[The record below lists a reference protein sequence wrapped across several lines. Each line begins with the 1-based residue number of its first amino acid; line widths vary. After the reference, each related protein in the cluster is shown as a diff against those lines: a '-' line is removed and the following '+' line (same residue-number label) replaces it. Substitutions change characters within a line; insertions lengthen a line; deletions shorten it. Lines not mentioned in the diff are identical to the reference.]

1 MQQVRIPVYGGP
13 EVLRVI
19 DAADPEPPA
28 GRVRVRVRAA
38 GINFADILAR
48 MGLYQD
54 APKPPLV
61 VGYEVAG
68 EVDALGDGVA
78 PELLGRR
85 VLALTRFGGY
95 ASHVVVPAKALLPL
109 PEAMSFEEGAAL
121 PVTYLT
127 AYHMMIYLGNL
138 HPGERVLVH
147 SAGGGVGIAAIQL
160 ARWRGAEVF
169 GTASAG
175 KHARLR
181 EMGVAHAIDYRNED
195 FEAVIRDVTRGAGVH
210 MALDAVGGSSFRKS
224 YRCLGKNGR
233 LFCFGISSFASG
245 QTRKLWGAA
254 KGLVTMPFFHPVKLM
269 TDNKAVFG
277 VNLGQLWDDEAVL
290 RGELEDLL
298 RLFGEGVVAPIVDRA
313 FPHTEAAAA
322 HRYIQERK
330 NFGKVVLTF
339 EH

>member
-1 MQQVRIPVYGGP
+1 MEQVQIPRYGDP
-13 EVLRVI
+13 DVLTVVQG
-19 DAADPEPPA
+19 ADPEP
-28 GRVRVRVRAA
+28 GDGEVRVAVRAA

-68 EVDALGDGVA
+68 TIEALGAGVDTSRVG
-78 PELLGRR
+78 ER

-95 ASHVVVPAKALLPL
+95 GSHVVVSADAAVPL
-109 PEAMSFEEGAAL
+109 PEKMSFEEGAAL

-138 HPGERVLVH
+138 HRGERILIH

-160 ARWRGAEVF
+160 ARWRGAEIY

-181 EMGVAHAIDYRNED
+181 ELGVAHPIDYRSED
-195 FEAVIRDVTRGAGVH
+195 FEEVVRRETDGAGVH
-210 MALDAVGGSSFRKS
+210 MALDAVGGRSFKKS
-224 YRCLGKNGR
+224 YRSLGKNGR
-233 LFCFGISSFASG
+233 LFCFGVSSFAPG
-245 QTRKLWGAA
+245 QTRQMWQTA
-254 KGLVTMPFFHPVKLM
+254 KGLVTMPWFHPVKLM

-277 VNLGQLWDDEAVL
+277 VNLGQLWDEAEVL
-290 RGELEDLL
+290 QGEMVELL
-298 RLFGEGVVAPIVDRA
+298 RLYDEGVVAPEVDRA

-322 HRYIQERK
+322 HRYIQDRR

-339 EH
+339 AP